1 MPNWCYNQLIIL
13 GDEENLLQ
21 FYQQNKND
29 EKNEELDFLKSV
41 PQPEE
46 ITSSNNNLSSNEV
59 LTTPN
64 WYNWNI
70 SNLGTK
76 WNVKDADYIKNQ
88 NNITYKFDTA
98 WSPPIPWVEKVS
110 VKYPEIIF
118 QLDYIEEDCGF
129 AGLIEFEN
137 GVINQHIDKDPET
150 VFFNEYKNEI
160 IEIINDFIN
169 NNEDINISNLDKNDN
184 EKLFDEINKKIGDN
198 LGDYI
203 SDEKIETLLRSI
215 IKKLNNPEEP

>member
-21 FYQQNKND
+21 FYQQNKNE

-46 ITSSNNNLSSNEV
+46 IASSNNNLSSNEL

-76 WNVKDADYIKNQ
+76 WNVRDADYIKNQ

-98 WSPPIPWVEKVS
+98 WSPQYRGLK
-110 VKYPEIIF
+110 KYLSNI
-118 QLDYIEEDCGF
+118 QKLY
-129 AGLIEFEN
+129 
-137 GVINQHIDKDPET
+137 
-150 VFFNEYKNEI
+150 FN
-160 IEIINDFIN
+160 
-169 NNEDINISNLDKNDN
+169 
-184 EKLFDEINKKIGDN
+184 
-198 LGDYI
+198 
-203 SDEKIETLLRSI
+203 
-215 IKKLNNPEEP
+215 

>member
-118 QLDYIEEDCGF
+118 QLDEIE
-129 AGLIEFEN
+129 
-137 GVINQHIDKDPET
+137 GVYRTET
-150 VFFNEYKNEI
+150 MISLEES
-160 IEIINDFIN
+160 INDKKRLMHSIF
-169 NNEDINISNLDKNDN
+169 ND
-184 EKLFDEINKKIGDN
+184 L
-198 LGDYI
+198 
-203 SDEKIETLLRSI
+203 
-215 IKKLNNPEEP
+215 